1 MKILLQVSKNVL
13 LYSYQTPTG
22 EKGKNMSI
30 NRILLTESAKELFNL
45 YLDEDSVDTLEA
57 YYDAVV
63 EANKEFNLTSITAK
77 DEFVVKHLV
86 DSLAGVPFIPENATL
101 IDVGSGGGFPSFP
114 IASVRRDVSVTALDS
129 TAKKMNFVS
138 STARFLGVKN
148 LKTVSGRAEE
158 MKDLF
163 GTFDTVCARAVS
175 ALPILLEICSPLIK
189 VGGIMI
195 AYKTDE
201 TELEISQ
208 NALKILNMTHKK
220 SFSFNLPNGDRR
232 CILVFE
238 KTAPTPKQ
246 YPRQYGQIKKR
257 PL

>member
-1 MKILLQVSKNVL
+1 
-13 LYSYQTPTG
+13 
-22 EKGKNMSI
+22 MSI
-30 NRILLTESAKELFNL
+30 NRILLTESVKSLFNL
-45 YLDEDSVDTLEA
+45 TLDEDKVDTLEA

-63 EANKEFNLTSITAK
+63 EANKEFNLTAITGK
-77 DEFVVKHLV
+77 DEFVVKHLI
-86 DSLAGVPFIPENATL
+86 DSIAGVPFIPENAKL

-114 IASVRRDVSVTALDS
+114 IASVRSDVEVTALDS

-158 MKDLF
+158 MKELF
-163 GTFDTVCARAVS
+163 GTFDMVTARAVS

-189 VGGIMI
+189 VGGLMM

-201 TELEISQ
+201 SELELSQ
-208 NALKILNMTHKK
+208 SALKALNMTHKNT
-220 SFSFNLPNGDRR
+220 FSFNLPNGDRR
-232 CILVFE
+232 CILLFE
-238 KTAPTPKQ
+238 KTASTPKQ

>member
-1 MKILLQVSKNVL
+1 
-13 LYSYQTPTG
+13 
-22 EKGKNMSI
+22 MSI
-30 NRILLTESAKELFNL
+30 NRLLLQESAESLFGL
-45 YLDEDSVDTLEA
+45 SLDEDCIDTLEA

-63 EANKEFNLTSITAK
+63 EANKEFNLTSITGK
-77 DEFVVKHLV
+77 DEFVVKHLI
-86 DSLAGVPFIPENATL
+86 DSLAGVSFIPAGATL

-114 IASVRRDVSVTALDS
+114 IASARRDVQVTALDS
-129 TAKKMNFVS
+129 TAKKMNFVGG
-138 STARFLGVKN
+138 TARFLGVKN
-148 LKTVSGRAEE
+148 LKTISGRAEE

-163 GTFDTVCARAVS
+163 ERFDTVTARAVS

-201 TELEISQ
+201 SELEVSK
-208 NALKILNMTHKK
+208 NALKTLNMTHKK

-238 KTAPTPKQ
+238 KTSPTPKQ

>member
-1 MKILLQVSKNVL
+1 
-13 LYSYQTPTG
+13 
-22 EKGKNMSI
+22 MSI
-30 NRILLTESAKELFNL
+30 NRLLLQESAESLFDL
-45 YLDEDSVDTLEA
+45 SLDEDCIDTLEA

-63 EANKEFNLTSITAK
+63 EANKEFNLTSITGK
-77 DEFVVKHLV
+77 DEFVVKHLI
-86 DSLAGVPFIPENATL
+86 DSLAGVSFIPEGATL

-114 IASVRRDVSVTALDS
+114 IASARRDVQVTALDS
-129 TAKKMNFVS
+129 TAKKMNFVGG
-138 STARFLGVKN
+138 TARFLGVKN
-148 LKTVSGRAEE
+148 LKTISGRAEE

-163 GTFDTVCARAVS
+163 EKFDTVTARAVS

-201 TELEISQ
+201 SELEVSK
-208 NALKILNMTHKK
+208 NALKTLNMTHKK

-238 KTAPTPKQ
+238 KTSPTPKQ

>member
-1 MKILLQVSKNVL
+1 
-13 LYSYQTPTG
+13 
-22 EKGKNMSI
+22 MSI
-30 NRILLTESAKELFNL
+30 NRILLTESVKSLFNL
-45 YLDEDSVDTLEA
+45 TLDEDKVDTLEA

-63 EANKEFNLTSITAK
+63 EANKEFNLTAITGK
-77 DEFVVKHLV
+77 DEFVVKHLI
-86 DSLAGVPFIPENATL
+86 DSIAGVPFIPENTKL

-114 IASVRRDVSVTALDS
+114 IASVRSDVEVTALDS
-129 TAKKMNFVS
+129 TAKKMNFVGG
-138 STARFLGVKN
+138 TARFLGVKN

-158 MKDLF
+158 MKELF
-163 GTFDTVCARAVS
+163 GTFDMVTARAVS

-189 VGGIMI
+189 VGGLMM

-201 TELEISQ
+201 SELELSQ
-208 NALKILNMTHKK
+208 SALKTLNMTHKNT
-220 SFSFNLPNGDRR
+220 FSFNLPNGDRR
-232 CILVFE
+232 CILLFE

>member
-1 MKILLQVSKNVL
+1 
-13 LYSYQTPTG
+13 
-22 EKGKNMSI
+22 MSI
-30 NRILLTESAKELFNL
+30 NRLLLQESAESLFGL
-45 YLDEDSVDTLEA
+45 SLDEDCIDTLEA

-63 EANKEFNLTSITAK
+63 EANKEFNLTSITGK
-77 DEFVVKHLV
+77 DEFVVKHLI
-86 DSLAGVPFIPENATL
+86 DSLAGVSFIPEGATL

-114 IASVRRDVSVTALDS
+114 IASARRDVQVTALDS
-129 TAKKMNFVS
+129 TAKKMNFVGG
-138 STARFLGVKN
+138 TARFLGVKN
-148 LKTVSGRAEE
+148 LKTISGRAEE

-163 GTFDTVCARAVS
+163 ERFDTVTARAVS

-201 TELEISQ
+201 SELEVSK
-208 NALKILNMTHKK
+208 NALKTLNMTHKK

-238 KTAPTPKQ
+238 KTSSTPKQ

>member
-1 MKILLQVSKNVL
+1 
-13 LYSYQTPTG
+13 
-22 EKGKNMSI
+22 MSI
-30 NRILLTESAKELFNL
+30 NRILLTESVKSLFDL
-45 YLDEDSVDTLEA
+45 TLDEDKVDTLEA

-63 EANKEFNLTSITAK
+63 EANKEFNLTAITGK
-77 DEFVVKHLV
+77 DEFVVKHLI
-86 DSLAGVPFIPENATL
+86 DSIAGVPFIPENAKL

-114 IASVRRDVSVTALDS
+114 IASVRSDVEVTALDS

-158 MKDLF
+158 MKELF
-163 GTFDTVCARAVS
+163 GTFDMVTARAVS

-189 VGGIMI
+189 VGGLMM

-201 TELEISQ
+201 SELELSQ
-208 NALKILNMTHKK
+208 SALKALNMTHKNT
-220 SFSFNLPNGDRR
+220 FSFNLPNGDRR
-232 CILVFE
+232 CILLFE

>member
-1 MKILLQVSKNVL
+1 
-13 LYSYQTPTG
+13 
-22 EKGKNMSI
+22 MSI
-30 NRILLTESAKELFNL
+30 NRILLTESVKSLFNL
-45 YLDEDSVDTLEA
+45 TLDEDKVDTLEA

-63 EANKEFNLTSITAK
+63 EANKEFNLTAITGK
-77 DEFVVKHLV
+77 DEFVVKHLI
-86 DSLAGVPFIPENATL
+86 DSIAGVPFIPENAKL

-114 IASVRRDVSVTALDS
+114 IASVRSDVEVTALDS

-158 MKDLF
+158 MKELF
-163 GTFDTVCARAVS
+163 GTFDMVTARAVS

-189 VGGIMI
+189 VGGLMM

-201 TELEISQ
+201 SELELSQ
-208 NALKILNMTHKK
+208 SALKALNMTHKNT
-220 SFSFNLPNGDRR
+220 FSFNLPNGDRR
-232 CILVFE
+232 CILLFE

>member
-1 MKILLQVSKNVL
+1 
-13 LYSYQTPTG
+13 
-22 EKGKNMSI
+22 MSI
-30 NRILLTESAKELFNL
+30 NRILLTESVKSLFNL
-45 YLDEDSVDTLEA
+45 TLDEDKVDTLEA

-63 EANKEFNLTSITAK
+63 EANKEFNLTAITGK
-77 DEFVVKHLV
+77 DEFVVKHLI
-86 DSLAGVPFIPENATL
+86 DSIAGVPFIPENAKL

-114 IASVRRDVSVTALDS
+114 IASVRSDVEVTALDS

-158 MKDLF
+158 MKELF
-163 GTFDTVCARAVS
+163 GIFDMVTARAVS

-189 VGGIMI
+189 VGGLMM

-201 TELEISQ
+201 SELELSQ
-208 NALKILNMTHKK
+208 PALKALNMTHKNT
-220 SFSFNLPNGDRR
+220 FSFNLPNGDRR
-232 CILVFE
+232 CILLFE
-238 KTAPTPKQ
+238 KTAHTPKQ

>member
-1 MKILLQVSKNVL
+1 
-13 LYSYQTPTG
+13 
-22 EKGKNMSI
+22 MSI
-30 NRILLTESAKELFNL
+30 NRILLTESVKSLFNL
-45 YLDEDSVDTLEA
+45 TLDEDKVDTLEA

-63 EANKEFNLTSITAK
+63 EANKEFNLTAITGK
-77 DEFVVKHLV
+77 DEFVVKHLI
-86 DSLAGVPFIPENATL
+86 DSIAGVPFIPENAKL

-114 IASVRRDVSVTALDS
+114 IASVRSDVEVTALDS

-158 MKDLF
+158 MKEIF
-163 GTFDTVCARAVS
+163 GSFDMVTARAVS

-189 VGGIMI
+189 VGGLMM

-201 TELEISQ
+201 SELELSQ
-208 NALKILNMTHKK
+208 SALKALNMTHKNT
-220 SFSFNLPNGDRR
+220 FSFNLPNGDRR
-232 CILVFE
+232 CILLFE

>member
-1 MKILLQVSKNVL
+1 
-13 LYSYQTPTG
+13 
-22 EKGKNMSI
+22 MSI
-30 NRILLTESAKELFNL
+30 NRILLTESVKSLFNL
-45 YLDEDSVDTLEA
+45 TLDEDKVDTLEA

-63 EANKEFNLTSITAK
+63 EANKEFNLTAITGK
-77 DEFVVKHLV
+77 DEFVVKHLI
-86 DSLAGVPFIPENATL
+86 DSIAGVPFIPENAKL

-114 IASVRRDVSVTALDS
+114 IASVRSDVQVTALDS

-158 MKDLF
+158 MKELF
-163 GTFDTVCARAVS
+163 GTFDMVTARAVS

-189 VGGIMI
+189 VGGLMM

-201 TELEISQ
+201 SELELSQ
-208 NALKILNMTHKK
+208 SALKALNMTHKNT
-220 SFSFNLPNGDRR
+220 FSFNLPNGDRR
-232 CILVFE
+232 CILLFE
-238 KTAPTPKQ
+238 KTASTPKQ

>member
-1 MKILLQVSKNVL
+1 
-13 LYSYQTPTG
+13 
-22 EKGKNMSI
+22 MSI
-30 NRILLTESAKELFNL
+30 NRILLTESVKSLFDL
-45 YLDEDSVDTLEA
+45 TLDEDKVDTLEA

-63 EANKEFNLTSITAK
+63 EANKEFNLTAITGK
-77 DEFVVKHLV
+77 DEFVVKHLI
-86 DSLAGVPFIPENATL
+86 DSIAGVPFIPENAKL

-114 IASVRRDVSVTALDS
+114 IASVRSDVEVTALDS

-158 MKDLF
+158 MKELF
-163 GTFDTVCARAVS
+163 GTFDMVTARAVS

-189 VGGIMI
+189 AGGLMM

-201 TELEISQ
+201 SELELSQ
-208 NALKILNMTHKK
+208 SALKALNMTHKNT
-220 SFSFNLPNGDRR
+220 FSFNLPNGDRR
-232 CILVFE
+232 CILLFE

>member
-1 MKILLQVSKNVL
+1 
-13 LYSYQTPTG
+13 
-22 EKGKNMSI
+22 MSI
-30 NRILLTESAKELFNL
+30 NRILLTESVKSLFNL
-45 YLDEDSVDTLEA
+45 TLDEDKVDTLEA

-63 EANKEFNLTSITAK
+63 EANKEFNLTAITGK
-77 DEFVVKHLV
+77 DEFVVKHLI
-86 DSLAGVPFIPENATL
+86 DSIAGVPFIPENAKL

-114 IASVRRDVSVTALDS
+114 IASVRSDVEVTALDS

-158 MKDLF
+158 MKELF
-163 GTFDTVCARAVS
+163 GTFDMVTARAVS

-189 VGGIMI
+189 VGGLMM

-201 TELEISQ
+201 SELELSQ
-208 NALKILNMTHKK
+208 SALKTLNMTHKNTL
-220 SFSFNLPNGDRR
+220 SFNLPNGDRR
-232 CILVFE
+232 CILLFE
-238 KTAPTPKQ
+238 KTASTPKQ

>member
-1 MKILLQVSKNVL
+1 
-13 LYSYQTPTG
+13 
-22 EKGKNMSI
+22 MSI
-30 NRILLTESAKELFNL
+30 NRLLLTESVKELFDIT
-45 YLDEDSVDTLEA
+45 LDEDSVDTLEA

-77 DEFVVKHLV
+77 DEFVIKHLI
-86 DSLAGVPFIPENATL
+86 DSIAGVPFIPENAKL

-114 IASVRRDVSVTALDS
+114 IASVRKDVDVTALDS
-129 TAKKMNFVS
+129 TAKKMNFVG
-138 STARFLGVKN
+138 STAKFLGVKN
-148 LKTVSGRAEE
+148 LKTLSGRAEE

-163 GTFDTVCARAVS
+163 GAYDVVCARAVS

-189 VGGIMI
+189 VGGLMI

-201 TELEISQ
+201 SELEISQ
-208 NALKILNMTHKK
+208 SALDKLNMTHKK

-232 CILVFE
+232 CIIIIE
-238 KTAPTPKQ
+238 KTKDTPKQ

>member
-1 MKILLQVSKNVL
+1 
-13 LYSYQTPTG
+13 
-22 EKGKNMSI
+22 MSI
-30 NRILLTESAKELFNL
+30 NRLLLTESVKELFNFTI
-45 YLDEDSVDTLEA
+45 DEDCVDTLEA
-57 YYDAVV
+57 YYDAVI
-63 EANKEFNLTSITAK
+63 EANKEFNLTAITSK
-77 DEFVVKHLV
+77 DEFVVKHLI
-86 DSLAGVPFIPENATL
+86 DSLAGVPFIPENAKL

-114 IASVRRDVSVTALDS
+114 IASTRRDVDVTALDS
-129 TAKKMNFVS
+129 TAKKMNFVGG
-138 STARFLGVKN
+138 TARFLGVKN

-163 GTFDTVCARAVS
+163 GKFDVVTARAVS

-189 VGGIMI
+189 VGGKMI

-201 TELEISQ
+201 SEIEMSE
-208 NALKILNMTHKK
+208 NAFKTLNMVLKNT
-220 SFSFNLPNGDRR
+220 FSFNLPNGDRR
-232 CILVFE
+232 LILVIE

>member
-1 MKILLQVSKNVL
+1 
-13 LYSYQTPTG
+13 
-22 EKGKNMSI
+22 MSI
-30 NRILLTESAKELFNL
+30 NRLLLQESAESLFGL
-45 YLDEDSVDTLEA
+45 SLDEDCIDTLEA

-63 EANKEFNLTSITAK
+63 EANKEFNLTSITGK
-77 DEFVVKHLV
+77 DEFVVKHLI
-86 DSLAGVPFIPENATL
+86 DSLAGVSFIPEGATL

-114 IASVRRDVSVTALDS
+114 IASARRDVQVTALDS
-129 TAKKMNFVS
+129 TAKKMNFVGG
-138 STARFLGVKN
+138 TARFLGVKN
-148 LKTVSGRAEE
+148 LKTISGRAEE

-163 GTFDTVCARAVS
+163 ERFDTVTARAVS

-201 TELEISQ
+201 SELEVSK
-208 NALKILNMTHKK
+208 NALKTLNMTHKK

-238 KTAPTPKQ
+238 KTSPTPKQ

>member
-1 MKILLQVSKNVL
+1 
-13 LYSYQTPTG
+13 
-22 EKGKNMSI
+22 MSI
-30 NRILLTESAKELFNL
+30 NRILLTESVKSLFNL
-45 YLDEDSVDTLEA
+45 TLDEDKVDTLEA

-63 EANKEFNLTSITAK
+63 EANKEFNLTAITGK
-77 DEFVVKHLV
+77 DEFVVKHLI
-86 DSLAGVPFIPENATL
+86 DSIAGVPFIPENAKL

-114 IASVRRDVSVTALDS
+114 IASVRSDVEVTALDS

-138 STARFLGVKN
+138 STAKFLGVKN

-158 MKDLF
+158 MKELF
-163 GTFDTVCARAVS
+163 GTFDMVTARAVS

-189 VGGIMI
+189 VGGLMM

-201 TELEISQ
+201 SELELSQ
-208 NALKILNMTHKK
+208 SALKALNMTHKNT
-220 SFSFNLPNGDRR
+220 FSFNLPNGDRR
-232 CILVFE
+232 CILLFE

>member
-1 MKILLQVSKNVL
+1 
-13 LYSYQTPTG
+13 
-22 EKGKNMSI
+22 MSI
-30 NRILLTESAKELFNL
+30 NRILLTESVNDLFGHL
-45 YLDEDSVDTLEA
+45 GVTLTEDSVDTLEA
-57 YYDAVV
+57 YYDAVI

-77 DEFVVKHLV
+77 DEFVVKHLI
-86 DSLAGVPFIPENATL
+86 DSIAGVGFIPEGASL

-114 IASVRRDVSVTALDS
+114 IATVRSDVKVTALDS

-148 LKTVSGRAEE
+148 LTTVAGRAEE
-158 MKDLF
+158 CKDLF
-163 GTFDTVCARAVS
+163 DKFDVVTARAVS

-189 VGGIMI
+189 VGGLML

-201 TELEISQ
+201 TELEISKD
-208 NALKILNMTHKK
+208 ALDKLNMTHKHT
-220 SFSFNLPNGDRR
+220 FEFNLPTGDRR
-232 CILVFE
+232 AILVFE
-238 KTAPTPKQ
+238 KTAPTPKA

>member
-1 MKILLQVSKNVL
+1 
-13 LYSYQTPTG
+13 
-22 EKGKNMSI
+22 MSI
-30 NRILLTESAKELFNL
+30 NRLLLTESVKELFDIT
-45 YLDEDSVDTLEA
+45 LDEDSVDTLEA

-77 DEFVVKHLV
+77 DEFVVKHLI
-86 DSLAGVPFIPENATL
+86 DSIAGVPFIPENAKL

-114 IASVRRDVSVTALDS
+114 IASVRRDVDVTALDS
-129 TAKKMNFVS
+129 TAKKMNFVG
-138 STARFLGVKN
+138 STAKFLGVKN
-148 LKTVSGRAEE
+148 LKTLSGRAEE

-163 GTFDTVCARAVS
+163 GTYDVVCARAVS
-175 ALPILLEICSPLIK
+175 QLPILLEICSPLIK
-189 VGGIMI
+189 VGGIML

-201 TELEISQ
+201 SEVEMSQ
-208 NALKILNMTHKK
+208 SALDKLNMTHKK

-232 CILVFE
+232 CIIVFE
-238 KTAPTPKQ
+238 KTKDTPKQ

>member
-1 MKILLQVSKNVL
+1 
-13 LYSYQTPTG
+13 
-22 EKGKNMSI
+22 MSI
-30 NRILLTESAKELFNL
+30 NRILLTESVKSLFNL
-45 YLDEDSVDTLEA
+45 TLDEDKVDTLEA

-63 EANKEFNLTSITAK
+63 EANKEFNLTAITGK
-77 DEFVVKHLV
+77 DEFVVKHLI
-86 DSLAGVPFIPENATL
+86 DSIAGVPFIPENAKL

-114 IASVRRDVSVTALDS
+114 IASVRSDVEVTALDS

-158 MKDLF
+158 MKELF
-163 GTFDTVCARAVS
+163 GTFDMVTARAVS

-189 VGGIMI
+189 VGGLMM

-201 TELEISQ
+201 SELDLSQ
-208 NALKILNMTHKK
+208 SALKALNMTHKNT
-220 SFSFNLPNGDRR
+220 FSFNLPNGDRR
-232 CILVFE
+232 CILLLE